1 MVYSVK
7 RSLSVTVFITL
18 LWPLVSLF
26 SVELPVVHAA
36 SVAENERR
44 LLETKKCIK
53 CDLRGASLAFM
64 HLVAVDLRGADL
76 RGADLSGTNLK
87 NAKLVGARLIRT
99 VIEGANMQA
108 ADLSGADLHGAD
120 VQDADMRGVKLREAN
135 LIRTDFRGAEPACGR
150 PAGCPDGTYR
160 PPGGKRH
167 LYRLAR
173 CQRSFGATKDG
184 PAQAWRPGGVEVAVS
199 QEFRRRSPVGC

>member
-64 HLVAVDLRGADL
+64 HLVAVDL
-76 RGADLSGTNLK
+76 
-87 NAKLVGARLIRT
+87 
-99 VIEGANMQA
+99 
-108 ADLSGADLHGAD
+108 SGADLHGAD

-135 LIRTDFRGAEPACGR
+135 LIRTDFRGADLRAADLRGAQTERTDLREANV
-150 PAGCPDGTYR
+150 TYTDLR
-160 PPGGKRH
+160 
-167 LYRLAR
+167 
-173 CQRSFGATKDG
+173 GAKGLSELQKMDL
-184 PAQAWRPGGVEVAVS
+184 
-199 QEFRRRSPVGC
+199 RRRGALVELK